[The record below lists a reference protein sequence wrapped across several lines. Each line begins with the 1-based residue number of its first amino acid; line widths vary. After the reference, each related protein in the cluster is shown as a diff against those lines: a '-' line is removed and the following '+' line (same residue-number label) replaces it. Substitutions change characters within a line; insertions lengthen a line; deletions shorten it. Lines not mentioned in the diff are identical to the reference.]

1 MSDVDHE
8 SQKEL
13 RELREQVNG
22 IQASIQ
28 TEFAVTRRDI
38 QHMSRAHT
46 PTLFVAATA
55 LIVALCGSFVAF
67 ENRNMLLSTSIQT
80 TKNTRDLENIIPMVF
95 STPTP
100 APKE

>member
-1 MSDVDHE
+1 MDHE
-8 SQKEL
+8 FRQEL
-13 RELREQVNG
+13 QELREQVNG

-67 ENRNMLLSTSIQT
+67 ENRSMLLTTSIQT

-95 STPTP
+95 SSPASTP